1 MYIIL
6 FRVPCQKEVALY
18 VLNIETSTI
27 LRVLLCLTEKLK
39 EIEKYKN
46 QRKRTLKPP
55 VITSPRDNLSKL
67 VGV

>member
-1 MYIIL
+1 MYIII
-6 FRVPCQKEVALY
+6 FRVPCQKEVMLY

-27 LRVLLCLTEKLK
+27 LRVLLRLTEKLK

-55 VITSPRDNLSKL
+55 VITSPRDNLS
-67 VGV
+67 